1 MARTAWTLL
10 LGLAATLLACG
21 HEEPSKKSRP
31 PGDAAYQPDGDGT
44 RREVAN
50 AHELHAPPEL
60 RVETWVKGDQTNF
73 ARLRGKVVL
82 LYFWGCW
89 SEDAMEHLPRLNE
102 LHEKLASKGLVILA
116 IHTQRSKDEVER
128 TVEDHK
134 LEFHVVIDAAT
145 ETGTNGATADS
156 FHIGAIP
163 CLYILDRDGR
173 VRFADLEMKELDR
186 ATRYLLAE
194 KAP

>member
-1 MARTAWTLL
+1 MSRTAWTLL
-10 LGLAATLLACG
+10 LVAAATVLACG
-21 HEEPSKKSRP
+21 QKEPSKKSRP
-31 PGDAAYQPDGDGT
+31 PGDSAYRREGDGT

-50 AHELHAPPEL
+50 AHELHDPPEL

-89 SEDAMEHLPRLNE
+89 SEDSMEHLPALSE

-116 IHTQRSKDEVER
+116 IHTQRAKDEVER
-128 TVEDHK
+128 TVEDRN
-134 LEFHVVIDAAT
+134 LPFHVVIDAAT
-145 ETGTNGATADS
+145 PSGALGATAES
-156 FHIGAIP
+156 FHCNTVP
-163 CLYILDRDGR
+163 CMYFLDRDGR
-173 VRFADLEMKELDR
+173 VRFADLELKELDR
-186 ATRYLLAE
+186 ASRYLLAE